1 MMTHFFE
8 LIIMQ
13 EMFNH
18 NENLWLFYGLKSFRI
33 KILKFLCLSLSLFL
47 SFPIISKHEQSF
59 THLRLLVMILVIVL
73 VLVLVLVLVM
83 CHQQSLLRS
92 SPYNNSTFHPVVV
105 VVQWVHSFLFFS
117 FLFCF
122 SHLLLRRSNILTQ
135 TPLPPLHKTV

>member
-1 MMTHFFE
+1 MTHFFE

-33 KILKFLCLSLSLFL
+33 KILKFLSLFL

-92 SPYNNSTFHPVVV
+92 SPNNNSTFHPVVV
-105 VVQWVHSFLFFS
+105 VVQWVHSFLFFFF
-117 FLFCF
+117 FLFF
-122 SHLLLRRSNILTQ
+122 ASAASAFKHPNTD
-135 TPLPPLHKTV
+135 PPSPSSQNSVM